1 MDMSDNITKMKR
13 PIKKYPRNSDDGVTS
28 LKKKEKN
35 VQKKQLTSQNSISD
49 EHHAQ

>member
-28 LKKKEKN
+28 LKKKEK
-35 VQKKQLTSQNSISD
+35 
-49 EHHAQ
+49 